1 MKHSTTLAR
10 RGVQVIGIAAAA
22 ALALAG
28 CSVTGV
34 TSTDGAAG
42 SGTGTINALF
52 MKQAAYSD
60 TDIATMISDFE
71 KANPKIK
78 VKPTFVSYEALHD
91 KIVTAAPSG
100 TYDVVLMD
108 VIWPAEFAT
117 KGIVA
122 DISKRIPASWKTD
135 MLGGA
140 LGTAFYNG
148 KYYGAPWFPSTKLF
162 FYNTELLQK
171 VGATQSDLN
180 TWDSVLAVAKKLK
193 AAGVQYPI
201 SWSWS
206 QSEALICDYT
216 QLLGAFGGQF
226 TDASGQLVIN
236 KGPGVQALQWMV
248 DSMKDGLTNPASTTF
263 LEDDVSKS
271 MAQGQTAFGLNWE
284 STFRDLNDPSISK
297 VVNKVGVMQTPA
309 GPSGDRPGVNGS
321 MALGIGAN
329 SKHQDAAWKLIE
341 YLSGQAV
348 QDKFVKSSLPVWK
361 ASYKNQ
367 AIVATNPE
375 VFAAAGPTYD
385 SMILRPPVPNYNA
398 VSQIIQVE
406 LQNALLGKKTPQQ
419 AMDDAVS
426 AGNKVLKG

>member
-1 MKHSTTLAR
+1 MRHSSTLAHR
-10 RGVQVIGIAAAA
+10 SAQVIGVVAAA
-22 ALALAG
+22 ALALTG

-34 TSTDGAAG
+34 TSTQGEAG

-60 TDIATMISDFE
+60 TDIATMIADFE
-71 KANPKIK
+71 KANPKIT

-122 DISKRIPASWKTD
+122 DITDRIPASWKTD

-140 LGTAFYNG
+140 LGTAVYND
-148 KYYGAPWFPSTKLF
+148 KYFGAPWFPSTKLF

-171 VGATQSDLN
+171 VGATPADVE
-180 TWDSVLAVAKKLK
+180 TWDGVLAVAKKLK

-216 QLLGAFGGQF
+216 QLLGAFGGQY
-226 TDASGQLVIN
+226 TDADGQLTIN
-236 KGPGVQALQWMV
+236 KGPGVEALQWMV
-248 DSMKDGLTNPASTTF
+248 DSIKDGLSNPASTTF
-263 LEDDVSKS
+263 LEDDVLKS
-271 MAQGQTAFGLNWE
+271 LAQGQSAFGLNWE
-284 STFRDLNDPSISK
+284 STFRDLNDPSISSVVDK
-297 VVNKVGVMQTPA
+297 VAVTQTPA
-309 GPSGDRPGVNGS
+309 GASGDRPGVNGS

-329 SKHQDAAWKLIE
+329 SKHQDAAWKFIE
-341 YLSGQAV
+341 YLTNQQT
-348 QDKFVKSSLPVWK
+348 QDKYVKSSLPVWK
-361 ASYKNQ
+361 ASYENQ
-367 AIVATNPE
+367 SIVATNPD
-375 VFAAAGPTYD
+375 VFAAAGPSYD

-406 LQNALLGKKTPQQ
+406 LQNALLNKKSPQQ
-419 AMDDAVS
+419 ALDDAVA